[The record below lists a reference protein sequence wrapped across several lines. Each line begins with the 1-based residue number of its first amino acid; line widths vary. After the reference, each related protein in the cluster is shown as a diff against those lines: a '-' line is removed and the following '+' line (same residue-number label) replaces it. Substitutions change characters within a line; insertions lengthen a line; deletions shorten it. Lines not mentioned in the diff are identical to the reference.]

1 MWIRAIFWEYNEN
14 YSDDR
19 VKGLLLRAQQ
29 FHPESQKLYTTF
41 FQIELENKRKSNEE
55 IALKHADVV
64 YANAKKKFTNI
75 EFFLEMLKIVDRF
88 AYAKPL
94 QQTILEEM
102 QEKFAQHEL
111 MWHIMAQRELNA
123 GVEEDNLADEIVT
136 IKLDDSDESGE
147 GESSTAAT
155 EAKDIKE
162 TREAA
167 DLKRIEI
174 CVQVYETAIQSVKI
188 IFFLR
193 EFHLP

>member
-41 FQIELENKRKSNEE
+41 FQIELENKRKSSEE

-64 YANAKKKFTNI
+64 YANAKKKFNNI

-88 AYAKPL
+88 GYAKPL

-123 GVEEDNLADEIVT
+123 GVVDENLADEVVT
-136 IKLDDSDESGE
+136 IKLDDSDGSAE
-147 GESSTAAT
+147 GESIAT
-155 EAKDIKE
+155 ENKDIKV
-162 TREAA
+162 TGEAA
-167 DLKRIEI
+167 ERKRIEI
-174 CVQVYETAIQSVKI
+174 CVQVYETAIESVNNQL
-188 IFFLR
+188 FL
-193 EFHLP
+193 

>member
-41 FQIELENKRKSNEE
+41 FQIELENKRKSSEE

-123 GVEEDNLADEIVT
+123 GVKEEDSLADEIVT
-136 IKLDDSDESGE
+136 IKLDDSDESAE
-147 GESSTAAT
+147 GESSTAAAQVEDT
-155 EAKDIKE
+155 KE
-162 TREAA
+162 TPDAA
-167 DLKRIEI
+167 ERKRIEI
-174 CVQVYETAIQSVKI
+174 CVQVYETAIQAVI
-188 IFFLR
+188 ISF
-193 EFHLP
+193 EFYLL